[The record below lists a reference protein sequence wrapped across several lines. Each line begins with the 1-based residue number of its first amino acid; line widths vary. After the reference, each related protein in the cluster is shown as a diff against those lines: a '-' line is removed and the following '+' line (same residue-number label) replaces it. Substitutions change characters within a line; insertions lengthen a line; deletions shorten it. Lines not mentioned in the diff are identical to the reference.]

1 MKKKVFLIVLLLFS
15 FLLAWGQRADV
26 REEVFANPQ
35 RSYGNDFPYP
45 AETFT
50 QTPSPKGYKPFYLSH
65 YGRHGSRYYW
75 ESSFY
80 KRIDSLLTD
89 AHTKGIL
96 TEAGETF
103 YRQFSS
109 ILPELTARITELSP
123 LGYEQHV
130 RIAKTMYESFPE
142 IFKKGGHIEAFS
154 SLEGRCIVSMAAF
167 CQSLAGQNRKLDIFQ
182 RASRETLGAVVP
194 DSRDNPRRWTCEPE
208 SFPVPGEPSVSTS
221 PAAGKMPFVSMYFK
235 DASLEEWE
243 AKRIQSTL
251 NTLYTSLPSIGH
263 EGLMGE
269 PYSPEDVFCRWEL
282 SNAGA
287 YRHYWSRRKI
297 AVPIVEDILDRAE
310 AVISGRS
317 SEIADLRFGH
327 DSYLGPLNIL
337 LGLDGALTVPAHP
350 DDFKYVYQNY
360 NTCMAGN
367 IQFIF
372 YKSRK
377 AGNEILVKAL
387 LCGREV
393 TLPLPGDLHPY
404 YRWSDFQ
411 KFYRD
416 LCTRSR
422 MENTLINSK

>member
-1 MKKKVFLIVLLLFS
+1 MKKKILLIVLLLFP
-15 FLLAWGQRADV
+15 FLLVWGQRADV

-45 AETFT
+45 AETYR
-50 QTPSPKGYKPFYLSH
+50 QTPSPKGYKPFYISH

-75 ESSFY
+75 ETSLY
-80 KRIDSLLTD
+80 KRIDSLMTE

-109 ILPELTARITELSP
+109 ILPELTARVTELTP
-123 LGYEQHV
+123 LGYDQHV
-130 RIAKTMYESFPE
+130 RVAKTMYDSFPE
-142 IFKKGGHIEAFS
+142 IFKKGGHVEAFS

-167 CQSLAGQNRKLDIFQ
+167 CQSLAGLNSKLDIFQ

-194 DSRDNPRRWTCEPE
+194 DSKDNPRQWTCDPEP
-208 SFPVPGEPSVSTS
+208 FPVSGEPSVSTS
-221 PAAGKMPFVSMYFK
+221 PAARKQPFVNMFFK
-235 DASLEEWE
+235 EGTLGEME
-243 AKRIQSTL
+243 ATGSQSTMS
-251 NTLYTSLPSIGH
+251 TFYTSLPSIGH
-263 EGLMGE
+263 EGMMGE
-269 PYSPEDVFCRWEL
+269 PYSPDEIFSRWEL

-287 YRHYWSRRKI
+287 YRHYWSKRYI
-297 AVPIVEDILDRAE
+297 AVPIVEDILDRAD

-337 LGLDGALTVPAHP
+337 LGLDGSLTVPADP

-367 IQFIF
+367 IQLIF

-377 AGNEILVKAL
+377 PGAEILVKAL

-393 TLPLPGDLHPY
+393 TLPLPGDLYPY
-404 YRWSDFQ
+404 YRWSDFR
-411 KFYRD
+411 KFYRN
-416 LCTRSR
+416 LCESAR
-422 MENTLINSK
+422 TLEDIH

>member
-1 MKKKVFLIVLLLFS
+1 MRKKLFLIGLLLFS
-15 FLLAWGQRADV
+15 FLLVRGQRADV
-26 REEVFANPQ
+26 REEVYADPL

-45 AETFT
+45 TETYR
-50 QTPSPKGYKPFYLSH
+50 QTPSPKGYKPFYISH

-75 ESSFY
+75 ESSLY

-89 AHTKGIL
+89 AHAKGIL

-109 ILPELTARITELSP
+109 ILPELTVKVTELTP

-130 RIAKTMYESFPE
+130 RVAKTMYDSFPE
-142 IFKKGGHIEAFS
+142 IFKKGGHVEAFS
-154 SLEGRCIVSMAAF
+154 SLEDRCIVSMAAF
-167 CQSLAGQNRKLDIFQ
+167 CQSLAGLNPKLDIFQ
-182 RASRETLGAVVP
+182 RASRETLDAVVP
-194 DSRDNPRRWTCEPE
+194 DSRDNPRRWTCDPEP
-208 SFPVPGEPSVSTS
+208 FPVPGEPSVSTT
-221 PAAGKMPFVSMYFK
+221 PAAGKKPFVTMFFK
-235 DASLEEWE
+235 DASLSEQE
-243 AKRIQSTL
+243 AGTIQSTL
-251 NTLYTSLPSIGH
+251 GTFYTSLPSIGH
-263 EGLMGE
+263 EGMMGE
-269 PYSPEDVFCRWEL
+269 PYSLDEMYNRWEL
-282 SNAGA
+282 SNAGS
-287 YRHYWSRRKI
+287 YRYYWSKRYL

-310 AVISGRS
+310 AVIAGRS

-337 LGLDGALTVPAHP
+337 LGLDGSLTVPANP

-367 IQFIF
+367 IQLVF

-377 AGNEILVKAL
+377 PGDEILVKAL

-393 TLPLPGDLHPY
+393 TLPLPGDRHPY
-404 YRWSDFQ
+404 YRWSDFW

-416 LCTRSR
+416 LCDQARKADT
-422 MENTLINSK
+422 IQ

>member
-1 MKKKVFLIVLLLFS
+1 MKKKVFLIIFLLFS
-15 FLLAWGQRADV
+15 FLPMWGQRTHV
-26 REEVFANPQ
+26 REEVLANPQ

-45 AETFT
+45 AETCRL
-50 QTPSPKGYKPFYLSH
+50 TPSPKGYKPFYISH

-75 ESSFY
+75 EPSFY
-80 KRIDSLLTD
+80 GRIDSLLTR
-89 AHTKGIL
+89 AHDKGML
-96 TEAGETF
+96 TEAGEEF
-103 YRQFSS
+103 YRQYSS
-109 ILPELTARITELSP
+109 ILPELTHRITELTS
-123 LGYEQHV
+123 LGYEQHE

-142 IFKKGGHIEAFS
+142 IFKKGGHVEAFS

-167 CQSLAGQNRKLDIFQ
+167 CQSLAAQNRKLDIYQ

-194 DSRDNPRRWTCEPE
+194 DSRDNPWRWTCDPEP
-208 SFPVPGEPSVSTS
+208 FPVPGEPSVSAS
-221 PAAGKMPFVSMYFK
+221 PAARKMPFVSLFFK
-235 DASLEEWE
+235 DNYLEEWE
-243 AKRIQSTL
+243 ARIVQSTF
-251 NTLYTSLPSIGH
+251 NTFYTSLPSIGH
-263 EGLMGE
+263 EGIMGE
-269 PYSPEDVFCRWEL
+269 PYSPEEMYSRWEV

-297 AVPIVEDILDRAE
+297 AVPIVEDILERAE

-317 SEIADLRFGH
+317 GEIADLRFGH

-337 LGLDGALTVPAHP
+337 LGLDGSLTVPSNP

-377 AGNEILVKAL
+377 PGDEILVKAL
-387 LCGREV
+387 LCGREA
-393 TLPLPGDLHPY
+393 TLPLPGDLYPY

-411 KFYRD
+411 KFYRN
-416 LCTRSR
+416 LCNDAKNNR
-422 MENTLINSK
+422 

>member
-1 MKKKVFLIVLLLFS
+1 MKKKIFLIVLLLFS
-15 FLLAWGQRADV
+15 FLLVRGQRADV
-26 REEVFANPQ
+26 REEVFANPL

-45 AETFT
+45 AETYR
-50 QTPSPKGYKPFYLSH
+50 QTPSPKGYKPFYISH

-89 AHTKGIL
+89 AHTRGIL

-103 YRQFSS
+103 YRQFTSL
-109 ILPELTARITELSP
+109 LPELTVRVTELTP
-123 LGYEQHV
+123 LGYEQHA
-130 RIAKTMYESFPE
+130 RIAKTMYDSFPE
-142 IFKKGGHIEAFS
+142 IFKKGGHVEAFS

-167 CQSLAGQNRKLDIFQ
+167 CQSLAGLNDKLDIYQ
-182 RASRETLGAVVP
+182 RASKETLGAVVP
-194 DSRDNPRRWTCEPE
+194 DSKDNPLRWTCDPEP
-208 SFPVPGEPSVSTS
+208 FPVPGEPSVSAS
-221 PAAGKMPFVSMYFK
+221 PAAGKMPFVDMFFNE
-235 DASLEEWE
+235 ASLDGTE
-243 AKRIQSTL
+243 AKTIQSTL

-269 PYSPEDVFCRWEL
+269 PYTLDEMYSRWDV

-287 YRHYWSRRKI
+287 YRHYWSRRKL

-317 SEIADLRFGH
+317 TEIADLRFGH

-337 LGLDGALTVPAHP
+337 LGLDGSLTVPADP

-367 IQFIF
+367 IQLIF

-377 AGNEILVKAL
+377 PGSDILVKAL

-393 TLPLPGDLHPY
+393 TLPLPGDMYPY
-404 YRWSDFQ
+404 YRWSDFR
-411 KFYRD
+411 KFYRN
-416 LCTRSR
+416 LCDSARTAD
-422 MENTLINSK
+422 NLH

>member
-1 MKKKVFLIVLLLFS
+1 MKKTILLLVLLLFP
-15 FLLAWGQRADV
+15 FLLVWGQRTDV
-26 REEVFANPQ
+26 REEIFANPL

-45 AETFT
+45 AETYRH
-50 QTPSPKGYKPFYLSH
+50 TPSPKGYKPFYISH

-75 ESSFY
+75 ESSLY

-96 TEAGETF
+96 TEEGEAF
-103 YRQFSS
+103 YRHFSS
-109 ILPELTARITELSP
+109 ILPELTARVTELTP
-123 LGYEQHV
+123 LGYDQHV
-130 RIAKTMYESFPE
+130 RVAKTMYNSFPE
-142 IFKKGGHIEAFS
+142 IFKKGGHVEAFS

-167 CQSLAGQNRKLDIFQ
+167 CQSLAGLNSKLDIFQ

-194 DSRDNPRRWTCEPE
+194 DSKDNPWRWNCDPEP
-208 SFPVPGEPSVSTS
+208 FPVSGDPSVSSS
-221 PAAGKMPFVSMYFK
+221 PATVKRPFVDMFFK
-235 DASLEEWE
+235 DASLNEQE
-243 AKRIQSTL
+243 AAGIQSTL
-251 NTLYTSLPSIGH
+251 STFYTSLPSIGH
-263 EGLMGE
+263 EGMMGE
-269 PYSPEDVFCRWEL
+269 PYSPDEIFSRWEV

-287 YRHYWSRRKI
+287 YRHYWSKRYI
-297 AVPIVEDILDRAE
+297 AVPIVEDILDRAD

-337 LGLDGALTVPAHP
+337 LGLDGSLTVPADP

-367 IQFIF
+367 IQLIF

-377 AGNEILVKAL
+377 PGAEILVKAL

-393 TLPLPGDLHPY
+393 TLPLPGDRYPY
-404 YRWSDFQ
+404 YRWSDFR

-416 LCTRSR
+416 LCDSARIT
-422 MENTLINSK
+422 NKIQ

>member
-1 MKKKVFLIVLLLFS
+1 MKKKILLIVLLLFP
-15 FLLAWGQRADV
+15 FLLVWGQRADV

-45 AETFT
+45 AETYR
-50 QTPSPKGYKPFYLSH
+50 QTPSPKGYKPFYISH

-75 ESSFY
+75 ETSLY
-80 KRIDSLLTD
+80 KRIDSLMTE

-109 ILPELTARITELSP
+109 ILPELTARVTELTP
-123 LGYEQHV
+123 LGYDQHV
-130 RIAKTMYESFPE
+130 RVAKTMYDSFPA
-142 IFKKGGHIEAFS
+142 IFKKGGHVEAFS

-167 CQSLAGQNRKLDIFQ
+167 CQSLAGLNSKLDIFQ

-194 DSRDNPRRWTCEPE
+194 DSKDNPRQWTCDPEP
-208 SFPVPGEPSVSTS
+208 FPVSGEPSVSTS
-221 PAAGKMPFVSMYFK
+221 PAARKQPFVNMFFK
-235 DASLEEWE
+235 EGTLGEME
-243 AKRIQSTL
+243 ATGIQSTMS
-251 NTLYTSLPSIGH
+251 TFYTSLPSIGH
-263 EGLMGE
+263 EGMMGE
-269 PYSPEDVFCRWEL
+269 PYSPDEIFSRWEL

-287 YRHYWSRRKI
+287 YRHYWSKRYI
-297 AVPIVEDILDRAE
+297 AVPIVEDILDRAD

-337 LGLDGALTVPAHP
+337 LGLDGSLTVPADP

-367 IQFIF
+367 IQLIF

-377 AGNEILVKAL
+377 PGAEILVKAL

-393 TLPLPGDLHPY
+393 TLPLPGDLYPY
-404 YRWSDFQ
+404 YRWSDFR
-411 KFYRD
+411 KFYRN
-416 LCTRSR
+416 LCESAR
-422 MENTLINSK
+422 TLEDIH

>member
-1 MKKKVFLIVLLLFS
+1 MKKKILLIVLLLFP
-15 FLLAWGQRADV
+15 FLLVWGQRADV

-45 AETFT
+45 AETYR
-50 QTPSPKGYKPFYLSH
+50 QTPSPKGYKPFYISH

-75 ESSFY
+75 ETSLY
-80 KRIDSLLTD
+80 KRIDSLMTE

-109 ILPELTARITELSP
+109 ILPELTARVTELTP
-123 LGYEQHV
+123 LGYDQHV
-130 RIAKTMYESFPE
+130 RVAKTMYDSFPE
-142 IFKKGGHIEAFS
+142 IFKKGGHVEAFS

-167 CQSLAGQNRKLDIFQ
+167 CQSLAGLNSKLDIFQ

-194 DSRDNPRRWTCEPE
+194 DSKDNPRQWTCDPEP
-208 SFPVPGEPSVSTS
+208 FPVSGEPSVSTS
-221 PAAGKMPFVSMYFK
+221 PAARKQPFVNMFFK
-235 DASLEEWE
+235 EGTLGEME
-243 AKRIQSTL
+243 ATGIQSTMS
-251 NTLYTSLPSIGH
+251 TFYTSLPSIGH
-263 EGLMGE
+263 EGMMGE
-269 PYSPEDVFCRWEL
+269 PYSPDEIFSRWEL

-287 YRHYWSRRKI
+287 YRHYWSKRYI
-297 AVPIVEDILDRAE
+297 AVPIVEDILDRAD

-337 LGLDGALTVPAHP
+337 LGLDGSLTVPADP

-367 IQFIF
+367 IQLIF

-377 AGNEILVKAL
+377 PGAEILVKAL

-393 TLPLPGDLHPY
+393 TLPLPGDLYPY
-404 YRWSDFQ
+404 YRWSDFR
-411 KFYRD
+411 KFYRN
-416 LCTRSR
+416 LCESAR
-422 MENTLINSK
+422 TLEDIH

>member
-15 FLLAWGQRADV
+15 FLAVQGQRADV
-26 REEVFANPQ
+26 REEVFANPL

-45 AETFT
+45 AEVYS
-50 QTPSPKGYKPFYLSH
+50 QTPPPKGYKPFYISH

-75 ESSFY
+75 EPSFY
-80 KRIDSLLTD
+80 GRIDSLLTG
-89 AHTKGIL
+89 AHQKGIL
-96 TEAGETF
+96 TEAGEEF
-103 YRQFSS
+103 YRQYSA
-109 ILPELTARITELSP
+109 ILPELTARVTELTS
-123 LGYEQHV
+123 LGYEQHA

-142 IFKKGGHIEAFS
+142 IFKKGGHVEAFS

-167 CQSLAGQNRKLDIFQ
+167 CQSLARQNRKLDIFQ

-194 DSRDNPRRWTCEPE
+194 DSKDNPWRWTCDPEP
-208 SFPVPGEPSVSTS
+208 FPVPGEPSVSAS
-221 PAAGKMPFVSMYFK
+221 PAAAKKPFVSMFFK
-235 DASLEEWE
+235 EATLSEPE
-243 AKRIQSTL
+243 AKALQSTL
-251 NTLYTSLPSIGH
+251 NTFYTSLPSIGH
-263 EGLMGE
+263 EGIMGE
-269 PYSPEDVFCRWEL
+269 PYSREEMYSRWEV
-282 SNAGA
+282 SNAGG

-337 LGLDGALTVPAHP
+337 LGLDGSLTVPSDP

-377 AGNEILVKAL
+377 PGDEILLKVL

-393 TLPLPGDLHPY
+393 TLPLPGDLYPY
-404 YRWSDFQ
+404 YRWNDFRN
-411 KFYRD
+411 FYRK
-416 LCTRSR
+416 LCESAR
-422 MENTLINSK
+422 NVK

>member
-15 FLLAWGQRADV
+15 FLAVQGQRADV
-26 REEVFANPQ
+26 REEVFANPL

-45 AETFT
+45 TEVYS
-50 QTPSPKGYKPFYLSH
+50 QTPSPKGYKPFYISH

-75 ESSFY
+75 EPSFY
-80 KRIDSLLTD
+80 GRIDSLLTG
-89 AHTKGIL
+89 AHQKGIL
-96 TEAGETF
+96 TEAGEEF
-103 YRQFSS
+103 YRQYSA
-109 ILPELTARITELSP
+109 ILPELTARVTELTS
-123 LGYEQHV
+123 LGYEQHA

-142 IFKKGGHIEAFS
+142 IFKKGGHVEAFS

-194 DSRDNPRRWTCEPE
+194 DSKDNPWRWTCDPEP
-208 SFPVPGEPSVSTS
+208 FPVPGEPSVSAS
-221 PAAGKMPFVSMYFK
+221 PAAAKKPFVSMFFK
-235 DASLEEWE
+235 EATLSEPE
-243 AKRIQSTL
+243 AKALQSTL
-251 NTLYTSLPSIGH
+251 NTFYTSLPSIGH
-263 EGLMGE
+263 EGIMGE
-269 PYSPEDVFCRWEL
+269 PYSREEMYSRWEV
-282 SNAGA
+282 SNAGG

-337 LGLDGALTVPAHP
+337 LGLDGSLTVPSDP

-377 AGNEILVKAL
+377 PGDEILLKVL

-393 TLPLPGDLHPY
+393 TLPLPGDLYPY
-404 YRWSDFQ
+404 YRWNDFRN
-411 KFYRD
+411 FYRK
-416 LCTRSR
+416 LCESAR
-422 MENTLINSK
+422 NVK